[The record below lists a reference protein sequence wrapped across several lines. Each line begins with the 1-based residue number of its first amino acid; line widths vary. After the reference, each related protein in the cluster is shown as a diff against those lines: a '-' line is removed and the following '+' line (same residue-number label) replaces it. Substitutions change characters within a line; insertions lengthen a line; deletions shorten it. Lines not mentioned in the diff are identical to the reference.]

1 MRNPSVHVDLTL
13 HWVGKLVKLLSFC
26 LLISAIERGLVA
38 DGALP
43 SSPLLDAALQQ
54 NANALHE
61 EVFKKAKG
69 YPSASECQT
78 CHPKQYREW
87 AVSPHAYSQ
96 MSPIFNAMQGTVIKL
111 TAGTAGDFCI
121 RCHTPVGMAI
131 GEPLYTSN
139 LKRSQTSREGVTCI
153 ACHRINQAYG
163 KVSGRMVVRPGGLE
177 DVVYGPLGNKIL
189 EDELKNDQ
197 DKLST
202 DPKKKGRLVHGRA
215 DHFFQLTQPGFCGTC
230 HDVTL
235 VNGFRL
241 EEAFSEYKN
250 SPSARDGVTCQ
261 DCHMR
266 DNKPGEV
273 GDYTMGPAAIVAGK
287 PTKTRKLSNHM
298 ISGPD
303 YSIIHPG
310 LFPHNPK
317 AHDLA
322 SMNEWI
328 DFDWKAGWGTSQFE
342 NNKPA
347 DVKFPE
353 RWRDLKS
360 RQDARAIIEDQLAL
374 LKENK
379 ERSKKVLQA
388 GYQLGDITIDKVGL
402 DGIEFTVEV
411 KNGTDGHGVPTG
423 FIAERVVFLQVTVT
437 DSTGKTIFKSGDLDP
452 NGDVRDLHSVYV
464 HNGELPLDPYLFSLQ
479 SKFITRNV
487 RGGEREQVLA
497 VNQSVDPLPFVRPD
511 PRPSILLG
519 RTLGAR
525 THKVNI
531 MPRKSRY
538 PKYKVSSQQLQGTSP
553 PYKANIKLITGMVPV
568 NLVYAIMGVG
578 FDYRMTPRQVA
589 DAVVAGHEIL
599 WDKTVDLKTL
609 GK

>member
-1 MRNPSVHVDLTL
+1 MRIIASSLRSSIRH
-13 HWVGKLVKLLSFC
+13 LL
-26 LLISAIERGLVA
+26 LAIAVVSLAPVA
-38 DGALP
+38 RADEAP
-43 SSPLLDAALQQ
+43 MPLAARAAAVPAQ
-54 NANALHE
+54 NAANLAHE
-61 EVFKKAKG
+61 EVFKKADG
-69 YPSASECQT
+69 YPSASECQA

-87 AVSPHAYSQ
+87 SVSPHAYAQ
-96 MSPIFNAMQGTVIKL
+96 MSPIFNAMHGTVVKL
-111 TAGTAGDFCI
+111 TSGTAGDFCI
-121 RCHTPVGMAI
+121 RCHTPVGMALE
-131 GEPLYTSN
+131 EPLFTSN
-139 LKRSQTSREGVTCI
+139 LKRHQVSREGVTCI
-153 ACHRINQAYG
+153 VCHRINQAYG
-163 KVSGRMVVRPGGLE
+163 KVSGRMVVHPGGLE
-177 DVVYGPLGNKIL
+177 DVVYGPLGNRIL
-189 EDELKNDQ
+189 KEELDQ
-197 DKLST
+197 SGDKLT
-202 DPKKKGRLVHGRA
+202 VDPDGRGRLVHGQA
-215 DHFFQLTQPGFCGTC
+215 EEFFQLTQPSFCGTC

-241 EEAFSEYKN
+241 EEAFSEYKS
-250 SPSARDGVTCQ
+250 SPSAAAGVTCQ

-266 DNKPGEV
+266 DNKPGEP

-287 PTKTRKLSNHM
+287 PTEDRPLSNHM

-322 SMNEWI
+322 SMAEWI
-328 DFDWKAGWGTSQFE
+328 EFDWKAGWGTDEFE
-342 NNKPA
+342 RSKPA
-347 DVKFPE
+347 DMTFPE
-353 RWRDLKS
+353 RWRDLRS
-360 RQDARAIIEDQLAL
+360 RQEGRKVIDEQLAL

-379 ERSKKVLQA
+379 ERSKLVLQA
-388 GYQLGDITIDKVGL
+388 GYKLGDITVEKSDVS
-402 DGIEFTVEV
+402 GIEFTVEV
-411 KNGTDGHGVPTG
+411 YNGTDGHGVPTG

-437 DSTGKTIFKSGDLDP
+437 DGSGQTIFQSGDLDP

-464 HNGELPLDPYLFSLQ
+464 HNGDLPLDPYLFSLQ

-511 PRPSILLG
+511 PSPSILLG

-538 PKYKVSSQQLQGTSP
+538 PRYVVTADQLAGTRP
-553 PYKANIKLITGMVPV
+553 PYQARVKLITGMVPV
-568 NLVYAIMGVG
+568 NLVHAIMGVG
-578 FDYRMTPRQVA
+578 FDYGMTPREVA
-589 DAVVAGHEIL
+589 DAVVAGHEVL
-599 WDKTVDLKTL
+599 WDQTIDLQVL